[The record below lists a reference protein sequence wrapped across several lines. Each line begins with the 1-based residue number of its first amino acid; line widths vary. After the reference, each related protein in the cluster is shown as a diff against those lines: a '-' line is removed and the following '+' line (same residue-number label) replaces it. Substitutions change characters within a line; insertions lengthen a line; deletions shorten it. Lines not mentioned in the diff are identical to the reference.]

1 MALEGQ
7 EGSSTDAAPAVEG
20 DGTTLELSNI
30 EVTETVVDP
39 EVGSLPS
46 DAEVSP
52 EWVFDLSDGLADDVA
67 QAANEI
73 AAGQFRPSF
82 LLPVIAASIGA
93 AYIGIWIGDRI
104 LPFGRTT
111 VGKAAGAALG
121 TLLAD
126 VISRKVRN

>member
-1 MALEGQ
+1 MAMNANGN
-7 EGSSTDAAPAVEG
+7 SAVDANPAPDASVSTTDV
-20 DGTTLELSNI
+20 
-30 EVTETVVDP
+30 TVV
-39 EVGSLPS
+39 EVVEEANGSVVG
-46 DAEVSP
+46 DAEVAA
-52 EWVFDLSDGLADDVA
+52 EWTFDLSDGLADDVA

-73 AAGQFRPSF
+73 AAGQFRPGF
-82 LLPVIAASIGA
+82 LIPVLAASIGA

-126 VISRKVRN
+126 VISRKVRS